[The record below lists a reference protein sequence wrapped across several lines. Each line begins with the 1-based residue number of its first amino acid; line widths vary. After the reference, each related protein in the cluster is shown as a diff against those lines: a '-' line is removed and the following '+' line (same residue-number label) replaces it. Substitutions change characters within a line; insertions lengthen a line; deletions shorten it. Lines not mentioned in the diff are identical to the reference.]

1 MLAPTADLALPLDL
15 EVLRLVNRDGGAWL
29 DAAARLLSST
39 RFGGAV
45 GLLLALTL
53 WRTMRASAPRPVA
66 ALALAVGLSDG
77 VGSQLL
83 RPLFSR
89 HRPCY
94 ALPAD
99 AVRWLLPAAD
109 VPSVPSL
116 HAANFFAMAT
126 VAALADRRLAPG
138 AFALAALVSL
148 SRVYGGVHWPSD
160 VLAGA
165 AWGTLCAAA
174 AWAIAHRLFRP
185 EGERRPRRGAPS

>member
-1 MLAPTADLALPLDL
+1 MPAPAALPLDL
-15 EVLRLVNRDGGAWL
+15 EVFALLNRDGGAFL
-29 DAAARLLSST
+29 DAAARLLSSSL
-39 RFGGAV
+39 FGGAAF
-45 GLLLALTL
+45 LAVALWL
-53 WRTMRASAPRPVA
+53 WRTMRSSAARPLLS
-66 ALALAVGLSDG
+66 LALAVGLSDG
-77 VGSQLL
+77 LGSQLL

-126 VAALADRRLAPG
+126 VAALADRRLAP
-138 AFALAALVSL
+138 AAYAVAALVAL

-160 VLAGA
+160 VLAGV
-165 AWGTLCAAA
+165 AWGALCAGA
-174 AWAIAHRLFRP
+174 AWALAHRLFRP
-185 EGERRPRRGAPS
+185 EGERRPAAPPR